1 MNSKIYFAIDLKSF
15 YASVEC
21 KERELNPLNTNL
33 VVADASRT
41 DKTICLAVSPSLK
54 KYGIPGRARLFE
66 VKQVV
71 KKINI
76 ERLKRA
82 PNHRFTG
89 KSYLED
95 ELDNNP
101 SLELDFIIATPQMN
115 KYMHKSAKI
124 YNIYLKYIASEDI
137 HVYSIDEVFID
148 VTPYLDTYKKTPEE
162 LARTIVK
169 DIYKHTGITATAG
182 IGTNL
187 YLAKVAMDIVA
198 KHEEADAYGTR
209 TAFLDEKLYRE
220 KLWNHKP
227 LRDFWRIGTG
237 YINRL
242 AKYGLYT
249 MGDIARFSL
258 KNEDILYDEFGIN
271 AELLIDHAWGYESCT
286 MKDIKGYV
294 PENNS
299 LSSGQVLSEP
309 YNYQKGKLIV
319 KEMADLLSLDLV
331 KKGLL
336 TDQIA
341 LSIGYDVS
349 DLEGYNG
356 EIKKDWY
363 GRDLPKGNH
372 SSYNFGEFTSSSK
385 DIIKAATILY
395 ERLMNK
401 NLHLRRVYIVA
412 THVVREELI
421 TEEDN
426 SRYEQLSLF
435 SNYED
440 DIEKRNKHIKD
451 KKEEKELAKTII
463 DIQDKYGK
471 NSLIK
476 GMNLE
481 EGATTIERN
490 KQVGGHKA

>member
-1 MNSKIYFAIDLKSF
+1 MDRIYFAIDLKSF

-21 KERELNPLNTNL
+21 RERDLNPLTTNL

-66 VKQVV
+66 VKQVI
-71 KKINI
+71 KRINA

-82 PNHRFTG
+82 PHHKFTG
-89 KSYLED
+89 KSYFED

-115 KYMHKSAKI
+115 KYMHKSAEI

-148 VTPYLDTYKKTPEE
+148 ATPYLDTYKKTPEE
-162 LARTIVK
+162 FARMIVK
-169 DIYKHTGITATAG
+169 DIYNQTGITATAG

-209 TAFLDEKLYRE
+209 TAFLDEKTYRE

-227 LRDFWRIGTG
+227 LKDFWRVGSG

-249 MGDIARFSL
+249 MGDIARLSL
-258 KNEDILYDEFGIN
+258 INEDILYDEFGIN

-286 MKDIKGYV
+286 MKDIKNYV

-309 YNYQKGKLIV
+309 YDYQKGKLIV
-319 KEMADLLSLDLV
+319 KEMADLLALDLV
-331 KKGLL
+331 KKGLVTNQL
-336 TDQIA
+336 S
-341 LSIGYDVS
+341 LSIGYDIS
-349 DLEGYNG
+349 DLEGFSG

-363 GRDLPKGNH
+363 GREVPKGNH
-372 SSYNFGEFTSSSK
+372 ASINLGEYTSSSK
-385 DIIKAATILY
+385 DIVRAFSILY

-401 NLHLRRVYIVA
+401 NLHLRRLFVVA
-412 THVVREELI
+412 THVIKEEELI
-421 TEEDN
+421 EQKET
-426 SRYEQLSLF
+426 YEQLSLF
-435 SNYED
+435 TNYEEVE
-440 DIEKRNKHIKD
+440 EKRKKHSKD
-451 KKEEKELAKTII
+451 KEEEKELAKTIL

-481 EGATTIERN
+481 KGGKTIERN